1 MNEPTSLSAA
11 GHDPRTHPLAGKVAL
26 VTGAVGALG
35 AAMCRELARDGADVA
50 VHHLGQEADAMTLA
64 AQLSEFGVRTTTVS
78 ADVTSWD
85 DVSEAVSTVERD
97 LGTITVL
104 VNNAGFMEP
113 QRIVDSDLADWHRTL
128 GVDLD
133 GVFIVSRH
141 VLPKMLAAGG
151 RVINVSSQLAFKGA
165 ADYVAYSTAKA
176 GLVGFTRALAREV
189 GPTVRVNAIAPGPIE
204 TPMVVPHATP
214 EWVHARTRDSV
225 TARLGMPDEV
235 GPAVAFLA
243 GPGAELIHG
252 QTLHLNGG
260 GVMA

>member
-1 MNEPTSLSAA
+1 MSDTTPVGARPE
-11 GHDPRTHPLAGKVAL
+11 RTARPLAGQVAL

-35 AAMCRELARDGADVA
+35 AAICRELARDGADVA
-50 VHHLGQEADAMTLA
+50 VHHLDQEADAAELA
-64 AQLSEFGVRTTTVS
+64 AELAAMGARTMTVD

-85 DVSEAVSTVERD
+85 QVGAAVTQVEQA

-113 QRIVDSDLADWHRTL
+113 RRVVDSDLADWRRTL
-128 GVDLD
+128 AVDLD

-141 VLPKMLAAGG
+141 VLPGMLTEGG
-151 RVINVSSQLAFKGA
+151 RIVNMSSQLAFKGA
-165 ADYVAYSTAKA
+165 PDYVAYATAKA
-176 GLVGFTRALAREV
+176 GLLGFTKALAREV
-189 GPTVRVNAIAPGPIE
+189 GPAVRVNAIAPGPID
-204 TPMVVPHATP
+204 TPMVSPHATA

-225 TARLGMPDEV
+225 VGRLGVPDEV
-235 GPAVAFLA
+235 APAVAFLA